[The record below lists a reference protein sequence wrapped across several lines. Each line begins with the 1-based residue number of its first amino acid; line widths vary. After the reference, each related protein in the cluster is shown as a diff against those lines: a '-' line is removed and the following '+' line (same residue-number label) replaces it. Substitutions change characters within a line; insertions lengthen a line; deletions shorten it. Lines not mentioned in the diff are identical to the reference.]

1 MAENKYRNS
10 SQFVFIKIIVL
21 YTIAQ
26 LPETA
31 LTITNLIVIFSSYI
45 VLLKKPKLN
54 WVDHTQLIGTINLLS
69 FVKKV
74 VSLPQV

>member
-1 MAENKYRNS
+1 MAESKYRNS

-31 LTITNLIVIFSSYI
+31 LTISNLIVIFSSYI